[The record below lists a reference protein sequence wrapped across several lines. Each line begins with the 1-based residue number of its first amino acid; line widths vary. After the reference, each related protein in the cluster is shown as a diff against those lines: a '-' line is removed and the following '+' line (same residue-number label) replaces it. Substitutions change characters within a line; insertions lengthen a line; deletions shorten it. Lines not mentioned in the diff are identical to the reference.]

1 MVKKAKKDKNKKSS
15 VKEIDNKKNESKE
28 IVVKTPVVFPYK
40 EIKVIKSPLQKSLN
54 YCFLS
59 SSKKY
64 IITCDHSLLL
74 FLNPKDFNVLSKHL
88 YSTSIISLMELSDNK
103 LLILDFYQFYI
114 YEITDKCE
122 LKIFFHYK
130 NDHYPLGCDENKDG
144 TIFII
149 YSDCVKYFKREKENK
164 IKLNDELTL
173 GNFVNLTYGD
183 YNATQF
189 KGGFVNE
196 DKIFILDYQEIYI
209 FDSKK
214 KNLIKTLTVSDREIL
229 LKYIKLSINF
239 TLIYHK
245 QKLVL
250 LDNKNLEIVNHFY
263 INNDEEEEITCCEG
277 IEKNNL
283 IIYGTNMGKI
293 YIYDYKVMNIIK
305 EICLNTKKFGVYLI
319 KELNNNLIVC
329 NYPQSKIAFV
339 DYISGN
345 IQAELNLKNSSYY
358 RKGIYLETEGKIL
371 LGCANNFAI
380 ISK

>member
-1 MVKKAKKDKNKKSS
+1 M
-15 VKEIDNKKNESKE
+15 
-28 IVVKTPVVFPYK
+28 
-40 EIKVIKSPLQKSLN
+40 
-54 YCFLS
+54 
-59 SSKKY
+59 
-64 IITCDHSLLL
+64 
-74 FLNPKDFNVLSKHL
+74 NPKDFKILSKYP
-88 YSTSIISLMELSDNK
+88 YSPSIISLIELSDNK

-114 YEITDKCE
+114 YEITDKYE

-130 NDHYPLGCDENKDG
+130 NDHLAIGCNENIDG

-164 IKLNDELTL
+164 IKLNDELNL
-173 GNFVNLTYGD
+173 GDFVDLKYGD
-183 YNATQF
+183 YSATQF
-189 KGGFVNE
+189 KSGFVNE
-196 DKIFILDYQEIYI
+196 DKIYMLDYQEIYI

-214 KNLIKTLTVSDREIL
+214 KNLIKTLTISDREIL
-229 LKYIKLSINF
+229 LKYIKLSNNF
-239 TLIYHK
+239 ILIYHK

-250 LDNKNLEIVNHFY
+250 LDNKNLEIVNQFY
-263 INNDEEEEITCCEG
+263 INNDEEEEITCCET
-277 IEKNNL
+277 IEKKSL

-293 YIYDYKVMNIIK
+293 YIYDYKEMNVKK

-319 KELNNNLIVC
+319 KELDNNLIVC

-345 IQAELNLKNSSYY
+345 IQAELNLKNSSFY

-371 LGCANNFAI
+371 LGCAKNFAI